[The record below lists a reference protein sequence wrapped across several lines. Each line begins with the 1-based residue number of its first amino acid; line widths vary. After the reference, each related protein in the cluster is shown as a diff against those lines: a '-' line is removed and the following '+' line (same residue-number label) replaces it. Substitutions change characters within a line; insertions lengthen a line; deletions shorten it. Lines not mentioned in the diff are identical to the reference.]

1 MLHNNQPSL
10 HSKLPVN
17 LLPVLYLAQIFT
29 LTAVEVYIN
38 LTIQPPPQYVHTVG
52 NKLECSKDL
61 AVY

>member
-38 LTIQPPPQYVHTVG
+38 LTIQPPPQYTVG
-52 NKLECSKDL
+52 NKLECSKGL
-61 AVY
+61 AVH